1 MSNIVVAANIS
12 NISYLN
18 CLGVAL
24 HLLQDHPHG
33 GGAHNLLNLR
43 IVHGSL
49 ANFLWVRAAAAI
61 LADCTVL
68 VTCRTNLIGQKFLTI
83 IVTD

>member
-1 MSNIVVAANIS
+1 MMIIVAAIIS
-12 NISYLN
+12 NISNLDS
-18 CLGVAL
+18 LGVAL

-33 GGAHNLLNLR
+33 GVAHDLLNLR

-61 LADCTVL
+61 LAHCTVL
-68 VTCRTNLIGQKFLTI
+68 VTCRTNLIGQKFFNNNRY
-83 IVTD
+83 